1 MMCGRAATVS
11 DRSPPPSC
19 RRMMLPALTL
29 GPVVAWTM
37 RLVPGRLQSRVSI
50 VHNT

>member
-1 MMCGRAATVS
+1 M
-11 DRSPPPSC
+11 
-19 RRMMLPALTL
+19 L
-29 GPVVAWTM
+29 GPVPAWTM